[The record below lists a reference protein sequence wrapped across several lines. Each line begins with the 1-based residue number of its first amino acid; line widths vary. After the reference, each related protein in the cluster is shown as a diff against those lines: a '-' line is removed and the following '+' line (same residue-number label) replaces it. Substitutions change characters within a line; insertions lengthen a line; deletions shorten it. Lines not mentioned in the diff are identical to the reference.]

1 MEEKH
6 EIVDSVEMLEK
17 TIKQVKKAQQT
28 NQEYHLLK
36 WQFKK
41 LEWE

>member
-17 TIKQVKKAQQT
+17 TIKQVKKSPNRICKIFSRT
-28 NQEYHLLK
+28 SR
-36 WQFKK
+36 
-41 LEWE
+41 

>member
-17 TIKQVKKAQQT
+17 TIKQ
-28 NQEYHLLK
+28 EYHLLK